1 MSPIRLITRAMVQ
14 AIVYTLLKVGVTC
27 PEKDLL
33 KTFNLE
39 QWDHQ
44 MWLAAA

>member
-14 AIVYTLLKVGVTC
+14 AIVYTFLKVGVTW

-33 KTFNLE
+33 KAFDLE
-39 QWDHQ
+39 QRGHQ
-44 MWLAAA
+44 MWHAVA